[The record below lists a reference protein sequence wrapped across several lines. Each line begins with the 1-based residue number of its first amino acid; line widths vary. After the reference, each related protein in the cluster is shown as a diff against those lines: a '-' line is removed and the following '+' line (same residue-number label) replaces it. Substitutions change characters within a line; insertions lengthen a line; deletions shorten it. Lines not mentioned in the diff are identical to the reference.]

1 MNAKYQATRRGG
13 DWLQER
19 LQNLRD
25 QAAAAERAVIQF
37 KAKNN
42 LVASGGTLISEKQLG
57 EISGQLGAARGRAA
71 DLQARLERIE
81 AVRKAYQTDR
91 PSSAVD
97 ESVSEAMSS
106 GIISGLRT
114 KYLDLVNRE
123 ADWSIRYGANH
134 VAVVNLRNQIRDIR
148 RSISDELSR
157 IEETTKSEYEI
168 AKKRQGDVEKALG
181 SAVARTQDTN
191 EAQVTLFSLEAAAK
205 SYRSLYDSFLR
216 QHTEAVQQQTY
227 PVSDARLISSASV
240 MQTGPQTIKIWLIT
254 IFAGGILGVGF
265 GALREALDRGFR
277 TADQVKSVLNTD
289 CLALVPRLGNEAS
302 RLQRLSFWAGGVGLN
317 SMPDPPALVPA
328 ALGDHSAKGNSS
340 SQTQPLSRPQAQ
352 TLWSAVSAPNSPYAD
367 AMRSIKLA
375 VDRDGHGAC
384 NVIGLTSYLPTEG
397 KSTVAAGV
405 ATMMAQAGRRT
416 ILVDFDVRNPSLSRA
431 LTPDAQVGFLEV
443 VDGGASLAQA
453 VRWDPTT
460 KLAFLPTLANQ
471 SPRNATEM
479 LASPEARRIIDTL
492 KSAYDCV
499 IVDMAPLISTVD
511 IRAVSR
517 IIDSYVLVIEWG
529 ATKMDA
535 VRYAVSD
542 APAVQSKMIGAVLNK
557 VDFASL
563 GRYQPYG
570 YGYPYYGQSG
580 HQTH

>member
-1 MNAKYQATRRGG
+1 M
-13 DWLQER
+13 
-19 LQNLRD
+19 
-25 QAAAAERAVIQF
+25 
-37 KAKNN
+37 
-42 LVASGGTLISEKQLG
+42 
-57 EISGQLGAARGRAA
+57 
-71 DLQARLERIE
+71 
-81 AVRKAYQTDR
+81 
-91 PSSAVD
+91 
-97 ESVSEAMSS
+97 
-106 GIISGLRT
+106 
-114 KYLDLVNRE
+114 
-123 ADWSIRYGANH
+123 
-134 VAVVNLRNQIRDIR
+134 
-148 RSISDELSR
+148 LSR
-157 IEETTKSEYEI
+157 SET
-168 AKKRQGDVEKALG
+168 
-181 SAVARTQDTN
+181 
-191 EAQVTLFSLEAAAK
+191 
-205 SYRSLYDSFLR
+205 
-216 QHTEAVQQQTY
+216 
-227 PVSDARLISSASV
+227 
-240 MQTGPQTIKIWLIT
+240 
-254 IFAGGILGVGF
+254 
-265 GALREALDRGFR
+265 
-277 TADQVKSVLNTD
+277 
-289 CLALVPRLGNEAS
+289 
-302 RLQRLSFWAGGVGLN
+302 
-317 SMPDPPALVPA
+317 
-328 ALGDHSAKGNSS
+328 
-340 SQTQPLSRPQAQ
+340 Q
-352 TLWSAVSAPNSPYAD
+352 TLWTAVSAPNSPYAD

-375 VDRDGHGAC
+375 VDRDGPDEC

-443 VDGGASLAQA
+443 VDGAASLAQA

-479 LASPEARRIIDTL
+479 LASPEARRIIDSL

-535 VRYAVSD
+535 VRYALSD

-570 YGYPYYGQSG
+570 YSQYYGQSG
-580 HQTH
+580 HQSH